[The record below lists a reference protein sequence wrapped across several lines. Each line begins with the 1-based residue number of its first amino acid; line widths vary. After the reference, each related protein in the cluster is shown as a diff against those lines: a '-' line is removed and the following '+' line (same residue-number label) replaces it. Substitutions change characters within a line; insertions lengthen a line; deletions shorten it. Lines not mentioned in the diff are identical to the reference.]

1 MTLETSKRAGSQGQ
15 VRLMLLTQ
23 KHRLQHAH
31 KLRLLI
37 AGDAGST
44 LTM

>member
-15 VRLMLLTQ
+15 ARLMLLTQ
-23 KHRLQHAH
+23 KHCLQHAQ
-31 KLRLLI
+31 KLWLLV
-37 AGDAGST
+37 AGNAGST